1 MAQLELFYI
10 SPNQLT
16 IIAAQT
22 LQIKPDRSGSFLPN
36 LTLNVKNSC
45 SGKNYSKEPDYVNRK
60 ALALLSKVFNALIP
74 LVDHISII
82 YFLNWKYFPST
93 HSFINLTPTTTF
105 FYYTSHSYN
114 IFRQPSFSS
123 LQQLSSTIP
132 LTLTT
137 PFPNHTSNSY
147 NNITLSQYFQYDIP
161 CYYL

>member
-22 LQIKPDRSGSFLPN
+22 LQIKPDRSGSFLQN
-36 LTLNVKNSC
+36 LTFNVKNSC

-93 HSFINLTPTTTF
+93 HSFINLILTTTF
-105 FYYTSHSYN
+105 FNYTSHSCN
-114 IFRQPSFSS
+114 IFRQASFSS
-123 LQQLSSTIP
+123 LQQISSTIP
-132 LTLTT
+132 LALTT
-137 PFPNHTSNSY
+137 PFSNHTSHSY
-147 NNITLSQYFQYDIP
+147 NNITIP
-161 CYYL
+161 PIFPV